1 MLKNYE
7 NGYLWLDI
15 IMQNARLDEAQ
26 SGIKTA
32 GRNINNLR
40 YADNTIFM
48 AESKEKPKSLLMK
61 VKGESE
67 EAGLKLNIQKTK
79 ISESGPITLWQID
92 GETMKKVTDLIFL
105 GSKITVDSDCSHEI
119 KRHLL
124 LRRKAMTSTDGVLK
138 SRDITLPTKVCI
150 VIAMVFMVVMYG
162 CQSWTIKK
170 AEHWRTDAFDLWCWK
185 RLLRVLGLQWDQ
197 AIQYWRK
204 STLNI
209 SWKNWCRS
217 WSSNTLATCCEE
229 PIHWKRPWCW
239 ERLKAGGEGDDR
251 GGDGWILSLTQWTWV
266 WANSG
271 K

>member
-1 MLKNYE
+1 
-7 NGYLWLDI
+7 
-15 IMQNARLDEAQ
+15 MQNAGLDEAQ
-26 SGIKTA
+26 CGSKIA

-48 AESKEKPKSLLMK
+48 AESKEKLKSLLMK

-79 ISESGPITLWQID
+79 ISASGSTTLWQID
-92 GETMKKVTDLIFL
+92 WETMKKVTDFIFL

-170 AEHWRTDAFDLWCWK
+170 AEH
-185 RLLRVLGLQWDQ
+185 
-197 AIQYWRK
+197 
-204 STLNI
+204 
-209 SWKNWCRS
+209 
-217 WSSNTLATCCEE
+217 
-229 PIHWKRPWCW
+229 
-239 ERLKAGGEGDDR
+239 
-251 GGDGWILSLTQWTWV
+251 
-266 WANSG
+266 
-271 K
+271 